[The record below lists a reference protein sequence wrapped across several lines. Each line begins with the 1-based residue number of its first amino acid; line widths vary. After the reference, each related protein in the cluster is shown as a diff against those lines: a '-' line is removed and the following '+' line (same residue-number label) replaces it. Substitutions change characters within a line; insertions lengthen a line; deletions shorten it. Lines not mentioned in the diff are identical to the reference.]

1 MRSARRLL
9 TPALALLVLA
19 IPGGVGAGRADD
31 PITPLADVAEHAW
44 KNLGKARNLLS
55 SGGQQFML
63 MHSRQAALARA
74 SRFDYADP
82 GQQKAATLQ
91 AVGPYANDVMA
102 PSDFISRLAGMTQSE
117 TSAAWCGTNAIIGF
131 NDSGSFSETLFKG
144 ARSTLSF
151 NGWTRS
157 TDGGQTFTDQGPLV
171 AQPKPPGFSA
181 FHLFGDPVTGCPEP
195 STFYYSSLAEGRT
208 PARDVVSGISVS
220 KSTDGGDT
228 FDEHVLAAGKDGFEH
243 FLDKEW
249 MAVDGGPT
257 ASPED
262 DVIHVTYTDFDFSF
276 TSPAC
281 PDDVR
286 TAIEHVRSVDGGE
299 TWSPPQVIDERCGGR
314 FVQGSQ
320 VEADG
325 NTVYVAWERY
335 GADFVTREIRIRKST
350 DGGATFGNPL
360 KVTDVTPVGDSFELQ
375 GLFRD
380 FLDLQGLA
388 VDRSGGPSDGDV
400 YLTFQDGSRVTQRDP
415 VDASFTGGCL
425 GDFQDPRYCFGDV
438 YVTRSSIGRVW
449 SPPVMINQPDG
460 QTDQFMPAVEVG
472 SDGTV
477 WAHYYDRSTDARNFL
492 IRAVLATSTDGGD
505 TWTETFLTEGTGF
518 APVTGW
524 QDFFV
529 NPFYMG
535 DYQTVAVDQTGGLSG
550 PLISWGDNALGD
562 ANVAYEA
569 P

>member
-1 MRSARRLL
+1 MRSAQRLL
-9 TPALALLVLA
+9 MPALAMLVLA

-31 PITPLADVAEHAW
+31 PISPLADVAEHAW
-44 KNLGKARNLLS
+44 ESLGKARNLLS
-55 SGGQQFML
+55 SGGQQFMI
-63 MHSRQAALARA
+63 MQSRQAALARA
-74 SRFDYADP
+74 SRFDLADP
-82 GQQKAATLQ
+82 GRRAVSLQQ
-91 AVGPYANDVMA
+91 VGPYANDVFA
-102 PSDFISRLAGMTQSE
+102 PFDFITRLAGMTQSE
-117 TSAAWCGTNAIIGF
+117 TSAAWCGSNAIIGF
-131 NDSGSFSETLFKG
+131 NDSGSFAQTLFRG
-144 ARSTLSF
+144 SGQALSF
-151 NGWTRS
+151 DGWTLS
-157 TDGGQTFTDQGPLV
+157 TDGGQTFVDQGPLV
-171 AQPKPPGFSA
+171 AEPMPPGFTA
-181 FHLFGDPVTGCPEP
+181 FHLFGDPVTGCPDP
-195 STFYYSSLAEGRT
+195 STFYYSSLAEGR
-208 PARDVVSGISVS
+208 ARDLGVVSGISVS

-228 FDEHVLAAGKDGFEH
+228 FDEHALAVGKDGFEH

-257 ASPED
+257 TSPDD

-276 TSPAC
+276 TSPGC
-281 PDDVR
+281 PGNFR
-286 TAIEHVRSVDGGE
+286 TAIEHVRSVDGGD
-299 TWSPPQVIDERCGGR
+299 TWSPPQVIDEMCGNR

-325 NTVYVAWERY
+325 DTVYVAWERY
-335 GADFVTREIRIRKST
+335 RADFVTRSIWIRKST
-350 DGGATFGNPL
+350 DGGITFGDRL
-360 KVTDVTPVGDSFELQ
+360 KVTEVTSVGDSFELQ
-375 GLFRD
+375 GLFRA

-415 VDASFTGGCL
+415 LDASFTGGCL

-438 YVTRSSIGRVW
+438 YVTRSADGRGW
-449 SPPVMINQPDG
+449 SPPVLINSPDG

-477 WAHYYDRSTDARNFL
+477 WAHYYDRSSDPRNFL
-492 IRAVLATSTDGGD
+492 IRAVLATSTDGGNS
-505 TWTETFLTEGTGF
+505 WAESFLTEGAGF

-535 DYQTVAVDQTGGLSG
+535 DYQTVAVDQTGGLPG

-562 ANVAYEA
+562 ANVAYQA